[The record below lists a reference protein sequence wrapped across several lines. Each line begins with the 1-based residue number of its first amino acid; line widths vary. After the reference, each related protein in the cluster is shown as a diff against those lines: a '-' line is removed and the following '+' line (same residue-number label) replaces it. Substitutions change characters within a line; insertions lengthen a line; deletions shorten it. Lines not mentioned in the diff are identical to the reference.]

1 MLGNVLFLLGLAIT
15 TALFYP
21 LPLLHGRKPY
31 TLAALAILLPLQFPQ
46 ALAINSN
53 RSPYIAT
60 YRIGLLLPRI
70 FAGILTDFDN
80 ISFITTLLDLFG
92 ASLYSGN
99 PHQETVNVNNIRRR
113 GGGTG
118 VWIGIYTFNAV
129 GLIGCFLGLLD
140 HHQSQCYCANT

>member
-1 MLGNVLFLLGLAIT
+1 MGLIIGTYAGEVPAIQYAIADGYHYTMLRNVLFFLGLAIT

-31 TLAALAILLPLQFPQ
+31 TLAALAILLPLQFRQ

-70 FAGILTDFDN
+70 FAGIVMGFDN
-80 ISFITTLLDLFG
+80 ISFVTTLLDLFG
-92 ASLYSGN
+92 ASLQSGN
-99 PHQETVNVNNIRRR
+99 PHQETV
-113 GGGTG
+113 
-118 VWIGIYTFNAV
+118 
-129 GLIGCFLGLLD
+129 
-140 HHQSQCYCANT
+140 